1 MADGKQKEE
10 KRKQLMSLAQE
21 GEVRRVNG
29 QYTEAIRLFTE
40 ALTIDNNY
48 AWAHAHRGAAHAAID
63 NWEPCRADFER
74 ALSLNPGYGWAHAH
88 YGDAH
93 RSHAIYRL
101 GEATTPDAWQE
112 QHDLIDA
119 GIKHFD
125 EAACLSPRSAWTF
138 AHRGAAYTYKHW
150 LEVMPRLTPRL
161 GLNAKYVPRLA
172 AQPVKD
178 APALAEE
185 SFEKACTLNPR
196 YAWAYAFKACLLA
209 LLAREKP
216 DMKTELLK
224 AHDCLLKAFLF
235 DVNRRLLVDRPIAE
249 LLSCAGTYDE
259 SVAAGIS
266 GVEKNPSDV
275 VSRYFI
281 AVGLKKMQD
290 PLAPVVIEQTRK
302 VLESARREI
311 NTMLH
316 GLDILDGRE
325 NPGMMNDMRKNMSFE
340 SIALVAF
347 DPTWSGLRMKLP
359 SLVDDREPRAKD
371 D

>member
-1 MADGKQKEE
+1 MAYDKEREE
-10 KRKQLMSLAQE
+10 KRKQLNKLAQE
-21 GEVRRVNG
+21 GEVRRLNG

-40 ALTIDNNY
+40 ALKIDGNY

-63 NWEPCRADFER
+63 NWDPCRADFER
-74 ALSLNPGYGWAHAH
+74 ALALKPSYGWAHAH

-101 GEATTPDAWQE
+101 GTATTPAAWQE

-119 GIKHFD
+119 GIAHFD
-125 EAACLSPRSAWTF
+125 KAAELSEGSAWTF

-150 LEVMPRLTPRL
+150 LEVMPRVTPRL
-161 GLNAKYVPRLA
+161 DLIKKPLLRSAPRPAADVPRLA
-172 AQPVKD
+172 M
-178 APALAEE
+178 E
-185 SFEKACTLNPR
+185 SFNRAFELNPR

-209 LLAREKP
+209 LLAREQP
-216 DMKTELLK
+216 DMKPGLLV
-224 AHDCLLKAFLF
+224 ARDCLLKALIL
-235 DVNRRLLVDRPIAE
+235 DVNKRLLIDRPIAE

-259 SVAAGIS
+259 SITAGIS
-266 GVEKNPSDV
+266 GVEKNPSDH

-281 AVGLKKMQD
+281 AVGLKHQQD

-302 VLESARREI
+302 VLEAARREI

-316 GLDILDGRE
+316 GLDVLDGRD
-325 NPGMMNDMRKNMSFE
+325 NMGMIEKLQQNMCFE
-340 SIALVAF
+340 AIALVAF
-347 DPTWSGLRMKLP
+347 DPTWSTLREKLP
-359 SLVDDREPRAKD
+359 SPPDRQDPRAKD